1 MKWAIIV
8 LVGMMVGGILVNTP
22 TMYAQDAQIQQNIFG
37 DLDDQINNARAKLL
51 DILAPQNFAQAAEYY
66 AEAKEDFVRGRDL
79 KKIMKKVNASRAYL
93 KKANEQYRLAVVT
106 FATVLNAR
114 NDAIRAEAPASA
126 PELFQKAEKK
136 FIEAARKLEAGNVKK
151 AKKIGGEAERLYR
164 EAELSAIKNNLLA
177 ETWRILEK
185 AKKMDVEDVAPITYK
200 KARELALEAE
210 KRLTENRY
218 DTDYPRS
225 LARQALYEA
234 KHAIYLMNAIRE
246 IKDKDISYEML
257 LLNAEEPLT
266 RISGE
271 LDLVAEFDNGRES
284 VVNAIIGRIQT
295 MQDSLRNLQQRVEQ
309 KDQEIANLS
318 ARIQELEAQ
327 LGDIARQK
335 SALSEV
341 IAAQARLKQK
351 FATIEHMFS
360 RDEALVLRKGNDII
374 IRLVGLNFD
383 VGKATINPQYF
394 SLLTKVQQAIK
405 VFPDSR
411 IVVEG
416 HTDSFGSDAMNLK
429 LSQLRAEAVKAYL
442 LANMNLD
449 SSRVEA
455 VGYGESRPIAN
466 NETPEGRAKNR
477 RIDIVIK
484 PNLPSLEASSL
495 NIEQIDEPHK

>member
-1 MKWAIIV
+1 MKRIAIF
-8 LVGMMVGGILVNTP
+8 LVGMVVFSSILKVP
-22 TMYAQDAQIQQNIFG
+22 VVLAQDAQIQQNIFG
-37 DLDDQINNARAKLL
+37 DLEDQMNDARAKLL
-51 DILAPQNFAQAAEYY
+51 DILAPENFQKAAEYFQ
-66 AEAKEDFVRGRDL
+66 EAKEDFERGRDL

-93 KKANEQYRLAVVT
+93 KKANEHYQLAVVT
-106 FATVLNAR
+106 FATVLSAR
-114 NDAIRAEAPASA
+114 EDAVKAQAPASA
-126 PELFQKAEKK
+126 TELFQKAEKK
-136 FIEAARKLEAGNVKK
+136 FVEAARKLEDGNVKK
-151 AKKIGGEAERLYR
+151 AKKIGAEAETLYR
-164 EAELSAIKNNLLA
+164 EAELAAIKNNLLA
-177 ETWRILEK
+177 ETWRILEE

-218 DTDYPRS
+218 DTDYPRN

-234 KHAIYLMNAIRE
+234 KHAIYLMRAIRE
-246 IKDKDISYEML
+246 IKQKDITYEML
-257 LLNAEEPLT
+257 LLSAEEPLT
-266 RISGE
+266 RIAGA
-271 LDLVAEFDNGRES
+271 LDLVAEFDNGRD
-284 VVNAIIGRIQT
+284 VVVETILSQIQE
-295 MQDSLRNLQQRVEQ
+295 MQDSLQMLEQQNEQ
-309 KDQEIANLS
+309 KDQEIASLT
-318 ARIQELEAQ
+318 ARIQELESQ

-335 SALSEV
+335 SALSEA

-351 FATIEHMFS
+351 FSTIEHMFT

-383 VGKATINPQYF
+383 VGKATIKPQYF
-394 SLLTKVQQAIK
+394 ALLTKVQQAIN

-429 LSQLRAEAVKAYL
+429 LSQMRAEAVKAYL

-455 VGYGESRPIAN
+455 VGYGEQRPIAN

-495 NIEQIDEPHK
+495 NIEQLDEPRK